1 VDAFVGYTL
10 AGIATG
16 AIYAIAATGL
26 VVTYTT
32 SGVFNFA
39 HGATGM
45 IMAFLYWQLRVD
57 MHWAAPAALVVV
69 LLVAAPLYGVVIE
82 RILIRP
88 LDPGDTGTTLVATL
102 GLLVM
107 SLGVAYTIWPVSVD
121 RVILPFY
128 GPSAFVNFAGN
139 RIPYQE
145 LITIALAAFVALSL
159 RFLFFRT
166 RIGVAM
172 RGVVDDRP
180 LMALNGGYP
189 YRLNALSW
197 AIGAS
202 LGALGGIL
210 QSGSAGGLQV
220 LDLTFLVVNAFAAA
234 LLGRLRSL
242 PLTFAGALAL
252 GLLVEYVT
260 GYVTLNGWM
269 SNLKP
274 VLPTFF
280 LFAILLIIPPVR
292 LRAGAATV
300 TNALRV
306 PTLRTSVAGAVAFL
320 AVAALV
326 EQFLQSGV
334 LIGQAAEGV
343 AVGVVGLSVVL
354 LTGYGGQVSLAQYAF
369 MGFGA
374 WIFGEIAPGGGILGL
389 VGVALVCAGLGAIV
403 ALPTLRLRGLY
414 LALSTLAFAELAYFL
429 FFDQTSVMGS
439 TDFSVPRV
447 NLPGLSLTGAK
458 ANLFFE
464 CVVFALFAVG
474 ILAVRR
480 GSVGRLLMA
489 TRDSSAASATLGA
502 NLTLI
507 KLLLFAGS
515 SAIAGVGGA
524 LWGGVEREVTSL
536 NFEYQLGL
544 SLVLIVYIWG
554 VCSPSGALL
563 GGLSLSLLYP
573 QIVPHLPS
581 RWSQAGLI
589 ATGLGAV
596 SLGRNPNG
604 VIGQMS
610 SSWQLLR
617 SRAGALGTLAGG
629 PLGGG
634 GRPAWAAAGAGNGP
648 AGAGNGPAGAGNGPA
663 GASLSEGEVI
673 GVATVADR

>member
-45 IMAFLYWQLRVD
+45 LMAFLYWQLRVD
-57 MHWAAPAALVVV
+57 LHWTGPAAIVMV
-69 LLVAAPLYGVVIE
+69 LLVAAPLYGIIIE
-82 RILIRP
+82 RLLIRP
-88 LDPGDTGTTLVATL
+88 LDPGDTGTTLVVTV

-107 SLGVAYTIWPVSVD
+107 SLGVAYTVWPVSVD
-121 RVILPFY
+121 RVLLPFF
-128 GPSAFVNFAGN
+128 GPGAFVNFMGN

-145 LITIALAAFVALSL
+145 LITIGLAVFVAVGL
-159 RFLFFRT
+159 RFLFFAT
-166 RIGVAM
+166 RVGVAM

-189 YRLNALSW
+189 ARLNALSW

-202 LGALGGIL
+202 LAALAGIL

-220 LDLTFLVVNAFAAA
+220 LDLTFLVVNAYAAA
-234 LLGRLRSL
+234 LLGRLKSL
-242 PLTFAGALAL
+242 PLTFAGALGL
-252 GLLVEYVT
+252 GLTVQYVT
-260 GYVTLNGWM
+260 GYVTLNGWL

-280 LFAILLIIPPVR
+280 LFALLLILPPVR
-292 LRAGAATV
+292 LRAGRATV
-300 TNALRV
+300 TNSLPVPSLRRS
-306 PTLRTSVAGAVAFL
+306 LASAAGFL
-320 AVAALV
+320 ALAAVV
-326 EQFLQSGV
+326 EQFLHGRV
-334 LIGQAAEGV
+334 LIAQASEGV

-374 WIFGEIAPGGGILGL
+374 WVFGEIAPGGGILGL
-389 VGVALVCAGLGAIV
+389 VGVALICAGVGAIV
-403 ALPTLRLRGLY
+403 AMPTLRLRGLY

-429 FFDQTSVMGS
+429 FFSQGKIMGA
-439 TDFSVPRV
+439 TDRHVPRV
-447 NLPGLSLTGAK
+447 SVPFVSLSGAK
-458 ANLFFE
+458 AALFFE
-464 CVVFALFAVG
+464 CIVFALFAVG
-474 ILAVRR
+474 ILAIRR
-480 GSVGRLLMA
+480 GSMGRLLMA
-489 TRDSSAASATLGA
+489 TRDSSAACATLGA

-507 KLLLFAGS
+507 KLLLFAAS

-544 SLVLIVYIWG
+544 SLLLIVYIWG
-554 VCSPSGALL
+554 IASPSGSLL
-563 GGLSLSLLYP
+563 GGVSLSVAFP
-573 QIVPHLPS
+573 QVAPHLPY
-581 RWSQAGLI
+581 RWSQVGLI
-589 ATGLGAV
+589 LTGFGAM

-604 VIGQMS
+604 VMGQIS
-610 SSWQLLR
+610 
-617 SRAGALGTLAGG
+617 A
-629 PLGGG
+629 
-634 GRPAWAAAGAGNGP
+634 AWARAAAPRRLAQAADPYGEMQPGHEIYLDGMAADPISRTDGGV
-648 AGAGNGPAGAGNGPA
+648 GTFVT
-663 GASLSEGEVI
+663 AS
-673 GVATVADR
+673 DH

>member
-1 VDAFVGYTL
+1 MDAFIGYTI

-45 IMAFLYWQLRVD
+45 LMAFLYWQFRVE
-57 MHWAAPAALVVV
+57 MHWAAPAALIAVI
-69 LLVAAPLYGVVIE
+69 LVAAPLYGIVTE
-82 RILIRP
+82 RVLIRP
-88 LDPGDTGTTLVATL
+88 LDPSDTNTSLVITI
-102 GLLVM
+102 GLLVV
-107 SLGVAYTIWPVSVD
+107 SLGVAYTVWPVTTS
-121 RVILPFY
+121 RVLLPFF
-128 GPSAFVNFAGN
+128 GPGAFVSLFGN

-145 LITIALAAFVALSL
+145 LITIGLALVVAVGL

-166 RIGVAM
+166 RVGVAM

-189 YRLNALSW
+189 SRLNALSW

-202 LGALGGIL
+202 LAALAGIL

-234 LLGRLRSL
+234 LLGRLKSL
-242 PLTFAGALAL
+242 PLTFAGALGL
-252 GLLVEYVT
+252 GLLVQYVA
-260 GYVTLNGWM
+260 GYITLNGWM

-280 LFAILLIIPPVR
+280 LFAILLILPPVR
-292 LRAGAATV
+292 LRAGSARV
-300 TNALRV
+300 TSSLRV
-306 PTLRTSVAGAVAFL
+306 PSLRRSLASAGAFL
-320 AVAALV
+320 VFAAVS
-326 EQFLQSGV
+326 EQFMHSGV
-334 LIGQAAEGV
+334 FVAQAAEGV

-374 WIFGEIAPGGGILGL
+374 WLFGALSPGGSILGL
-389 VGVALVCAGLGAIV
+389 VGVAVVSAAIGAVV

-429 FFDQTSVMGS
+429 FFSQSSVMGS
-439 TDFSVPRV
+439 TDRAVPRV
-447 NLPGLSLTGAK
+447 HLPFISLAGGRAE
-458 ANLFFE
+458 LYFE

-474 ILAVRR
+474 VLAIRR
-480 GSVGRLLMA
+480 GSMGRLLMA
-489 TRDSSAASATLGA
+489 TRDSSAACATLGA

-507 KLLLFAGS
+507 KLVLFAAS

-524 LWGGVEREVTSL
+524 LWGGVEGSVTSL
-536 NFEYQLGL
+536 NFEYELGL
-544 SLVLIVYIWG
+544 SLVLIVYVWG
-554 VCSPSGALL
+554 IASPSGSLL
-563 GGLSLSLLYP
+563 GGLSLSLAFP
-573 QIVPHLPS
+573 QIVPHLPY
-581 RWSQAGLI
+581 RWSQLALI
-589 ATGLGAV
+589 GTGFGAI

-604 VIGQMS
+604 AIGRMS
-610 SSWQLLR
+610 DMWHELVLR
-617 SRAGALGTLAGG
+617 RPSRPASPAVPEAVAGPGRPREEREVGTLV
-629 PLGGG
+629 
-634 GRPAWAAAGAGNGP
+634 AA
-648 AGAGNGPAGAGNGPA
+648 
-663 GASLSEGEVI
+663 
-673 GVATVADR
+673 TD

>member
-1 VDAFVGYTL
+1 MDAFIGYTI

-45 IMAFLYWQLRVD
+45 LMAFLYWQFRVE
-57 MHWAAPAALVVV
+57 MHWAAPAALIAVI
-69 LLVAAPLYGVVIE
+69 LVAAPLYGIVTE
-82 RILIRP
+82 RVLIRP
-88 LDPGDTGTTLVATL
+88 LDPSDTNTSLVITI
-102 GLLVM
+102 GLLVV
-107 SLGVAYTIWPVSVD
+107 SLGVAYTVWPVTTS
-121 RVILPFY
+121 RVLLPFF
-128 GPSAFVNFAGN
+128 GPGAFVSLFGN

-145 LITIALAAFVALSL
+145 LITIGLALVVAVGL

-166 RIGVAM
+166 RVGVAM

-189 YRLNALSW
+189 SRLNALSW

-202 LGALGGIL
+202 LAALAGIL

-234 LLGRLRSL
+234 LLGRLKSL
-242 PLTFAGALAL
+242 PLTFAGALGL
-252 GLLVEYVT
+252 GLLVQYVT

-280 LFAILLIIPPVR
+280 LFAILLILPPVR
-292 LRAGAATV
+292 LRAGSARV
-300 TNALRV
+300 TSSLRV
-306 PTLRTSVAGAVAFL
+306 PSFRRSLASAGAFL
-320 AVAALV
+320 VFAAVA
-326 EQFLQSGV
+326 EQFMHSGV
-334 LIGQAAEGV
+334 FVAQAAEGV

-374 WIFGEIAPGGGILGL
+374 WLFGALSPGGSILGL
-389 VGVALVCAGLGAIV
+389 VGVAVVSAAIGAVV

-429 FFDQTSVMGS
+429 FFSQSSVMGS
-439 TDFSVPRV
+439 TDRAVPRV
-447 NLPGLSLTGAK
+447 HLPFISLAGGRAE
-458 ANLFFE
+458 LYFE

-474 ILAVRR
+474 VLAIRR
-480 GSVGRLLMA
+480 GSMGRLLMA
-489 TRDSSAASATLGA
+489 TRDSSAACATLGA

-507 KLLLFAGS
+507 KLVLFAAS

-524 LWGGVEREVTSL
+524 LWGGVEGSVTSL
-536 NFEYQLGL
+536 NFEYELGL
-544 SLVLIVYIWG
+544 SLVLIVYVWG
-554 VCSPSGALL
+554 IASPSGSLL
-563 GGLSLSLLYP
+563 GGLSLSLAFP
-573 QIVPHLPS
+573 QIVPHLPY
-581 RWSQAGLI
+581 RWSQLALI
-589 ATGLGAV
+589 GTGFGAI

-604 VIGQMS
+604 AIGRMS
-610 SSWQLLR
+610 DMWHELVLR
-617 SRAGALGTLAGG
+617 RPSRPASPAVPEAVAGPGRPREEREVGTLV
-629 PLGGG
+629 
-634 GRPAWAAAGAGNGP
+634 AA
-648 AGAGNGPAGAGNGPA
+648 
-663 GASLSEGEVI
+663 
-673 GVATVADR
+673 TD